1 MLLAAL
7 AAGAMHLDQMPPAA
21 ARPYS
26 EAEAQ
31 QSSSSQ
37 KQQQQQQQHPGATAE
52 QQPFGWLGGL
62 LFGKRRA
69 REQECGAGGSPRRR
83 RVDAS
88 TWKEFEK
95 DFTEV

>member
-1 MLLAAL
+1 
-7 AAGAMHLDQMPPAA
+7 MHLDQMPPAVS
-21 ARPYS
+21 RPYS

-37 KQQQQQQQHPGATAE
+37 QHQQQQQPGAAE
-52 QQPFGWLGGL
+52 QQPGAAEHQPFGWLGGL

-69 REQECGAGGSPRRR
+69 AEQECGGGGSPRRR